1 MRLRPRRST
10 IDKFIRAGKLIYFR
24 FVRLYAS
31 PEDMARGVAIG
42 LFVSVTPTSGF
53 QMVLA
58 IFLASILRGNQ
69 LMAALLTWITNP
81 VTTPFIY
88 AATYWLGSLFLT
100 SPPLKELLTQD
111 LTITVLL
118 SKLGWRV
125 FASLMIGG
133 LLSGTVLGLIGY
145 YFTAPVYRILRERR
159 QQRIRRRILRE
170 QPPPEIPS

>member
-10 IDKFIRAGKLIYFR
+10 IDKFLRAGKFIYYR

-42 LFVSVTPTSGF
+42 LFVSVTPTSGL
-53 QMVLA
+53 QMILA
-58 IFLASILRGNQ
+58 IFLASLLKGNQ
-69 LMAALLTWITNP
+69 LIAALLTWVTNP

-88 AATYWLGSLFLT
+88 AATYWIGTLFLT
-100 SPPLKELLTQD
+100 SPPLKELLAQD
-111 LTITVLL
+111 LSVMQLL
-118 SKLGWRV
+118 SRMGWRV

-133 LLSGTVLGLIGY
+133 LLSGTVLGVIGY

-159 QQRIRRRILRE
+159 QQRIRRRILRA
-170 QPPPEIPS
+170 QHPPEIPF